1 MSRVE
6 SHYDSSPE
14 REWDR
19 LGKKNPIEF
28 AITMLALSEYL
39 PKPPAGILD
48 IGGGPGRYAIALTQ
62 RGYSVTL
69 LDLSR
74 GNLEFARARANEA
87 DMQLDDYIHG
97 NALDLSQFADES
109 FDAVLLLG
117 PLYHLLEV
125 EERERAINEARR
137 VLKTGGCIFA
147 AFITRAAHIRFIA
160 KELPWLILTEQEQFV
175 MATGVYKP
183 APDGGFIDAY
193 FAHHREIK
201 PLMERCALQTLDLV
215 SCEGVISMIDEK
227 VNALSGEAWEAWVH
241 LNYTWAKDP
250 AVHGL
255 AEHLLYVGRKP

>member
-1 MSRVE
+1 MSKVE
-6 SHYDSSPE
+6 SYYDSSPE

-28 AITMLALSEYL
+28 AITMLALGEYL
-39 PKPPAGILD
+39 SKPPARILD

-62 RGYSVTL
+62 QGYDVTL

-74 GNLEFARARANEA
+74 GNLEFASARAIEA
-87 DMQLDDYIHG
+87 GVQLAGYIHG

-109 FDAVLLLG
+109 YDAVLLLG

-125 EERERAINEARR
+125 EEQEQAIQEAKR

-160 KELPWLILTEQEQFV
+160 KELPELILNEEEQTV
-175 MATGVYKP
+175 MATGQYKP
-183 APDGGFIDAY
+183 VPDGGFINAY
-193 FAHHREIK
+193 FAHHREVL
-201 PLMERCALQTLDLV
+201 PLMERCGLQTLDLV
-215 SCEGVISMIDEK
+215 SCEGVISMIDGK
-227 VNALSGEAWEAWVH
+227 VNALSGKAWEAWVH

-250 AVHGL
+250 AVYGM